1 MLTACQ
7 SVALRQKVRVGL
19 NSEFQAFLDAVDVAQ
34 DERMVSQATKSF
46 ATSIGYE
53 SFAYLRT
60 EGFDIKTIN
69 TYPQPWATTY
79 LQHRFSIIDPVVIE
93 AKRRMEIF
101 SWSADGWSTRS
112 STQLRR
118 FRDEAIL
125 HGIRSGMT
133 IPVRGSFGSTIM
145 LTFASSNARIAA
157 SLSLRPE
164 VAVQAAVAIHYRLR
178 FLSAGHHLPP
188 GHTLSS
194 KEAVCVTWSAKG
206 KKSYE
211 IAGIMGISER
221 TVQHYMDSARHKL
234 RAETVQHLTALATA
248 HGMVEF

>member
-1 MLTACQ
+1 MPSILMLTACQ

-93 AKRRMEIF
+93 A
-101 SWSADGWSTRS
+101 
-112 STQLRR
+112 
-118 FRDEAIL
+118 
-125 HGIRSGMT
+125 
-133 IPVRGSFGSTIM
+133 
-145 LTFASSNARIAA
+145 
-157 SLSLRPE
+157 
-164 VAVQAAVAIHYRLR
+164 
-178 FLSAGHHLPP
+178 
-188 GHTLSS
+188 
-194 KEAVCVTWSAKG
+194 
-206 KKSYE
+206 
-211 IAGIMGISER
+211 
-221 TVQHYMDSARHKL
+221 
-234 RAETVQHLTALATA
+234 
-248 HGMVEF
+248 